1 MQSHHFEYNFIIF
14 LTLTPPA
21 TGLQNSSFLMQIS
34 SFLIHNSSLFLTL
47 QSPPLSAVR
56 VSSLLHHE
64 MIVSKTIH
72 FVLKWWTLYQKW
84 RVPWIGVRR
93 FPHPLRYELRGDV
106 SNAFTTDL
114 ALKLMNS
121 ALNLMSLYFKWWI
134 LHLKWWRFP
143 MLLLTTLSIEP
154 YLLIEIKNNKSKTF
168 KKRPKGQG
176 QINIKRSHISGADW
190 HLKRGPKVD
199 RSGHAWSPVYF

>member
-134 LHLKWWRFP
+134 LHLKKRNGAFK
-143 MLLLTTLSIEP
+143 MVSFA
-154 YLLIEIKNNKSKTF
+154 F
-168 KKRPKGQG
+168 KKRNCAFKNGELC
-176 QINIKRSHISGADW
+176 IKKRGIV
-190 HLKRGPKVD
+190 HLKMVNFAFKKEELCI
-199 RSGHAWSPVYF
+199 